1 MAAANVVTGYDPA
14 SNQVLSMEISSS
26 AKTMPSEDEYLDDMM
41 RLWQRKQAKSKS
53 ASQQQ
58 RDAAAGRHSPA
69 VQGTPA
75 RHPSG
80 GASTSFPS
88 SQPAK
93 QRKWRPR
100 QTPRLSRDDY
110 IVVVKPRVPCE
121 LRTLVPADR
130 AGDAIRRYL
139 GDRTTTQIQVWPIW
153 EQNIL
158 VCSTTIMPMAQR
170 LLGDFQLQVG
180 DQQLP
185 VRGHAKAPGDTCKGV
200 ININPAESPE
210 KIKSELH
217 WPRGTILAVRKLGD
231 SAAAVV
237 TFEGTKFPRFLFY
250 HCVAT
255 YIRPYKKTVPVCTKC
270 GTIGHRPPE
279 CPHTAPT
286 QCAKCGTPAPAGLTA
301 HDCNPKCL
309 LCHGAHETGT
319 SGCAAKYRKRKQH
332 STSPRGTTSSSQP
345 DNGTNLHQSGPPF
358 HADTQAFPPLVAP
371 TAVPQVS
378 SWAGTA
384 ASKPLS
390 PPSVDPPSPELVA
403 LRQHVAELQRQ
414 NSLLSKQL
422 ELLNKQLQPQQ
433 QCTARPS
440 GIATPVQAATP
451 ATSKLSPRAKSTPIK
466 PPAPAAMC
474 TPAVGTGAAST
485 PAALEAPGA
494 PQVLLP
500 ANPTPPSEERAP
512 CIEERLT
519 RVEASINH
527 LLTSFSVQ
535 RIVVEVTQAIQAW
548 AITQFQPKAS
558 RSRSS
563 SVSSAGTAPRR
574 RRKVA
579 TTTPPSDNPASV
591 PLPASE
597 DSEQNMEDQI

>member
-1 MAAANVVTGYDPA
+1 
-14 SNQVLSMEISSS
+14 MEISSP
-26 AKTMPSEDEYLDDMM
+26 AKTMPSEDEYLDDMV

-80 GASTSFPS
+80 GASTSAPS

-121 LRTLVPADR
+121 LRTFVPADR

-158 VCSTTIMPMAQR
+158 VCSTTILPMAQR

-237 TFEGTKFPRFLFY
+237 TFEGTKLPRFLFY

-279 CPHTAPT
+279 CPHPAPT

-301 HDCNPKCL
+301 HDCHPKCL

-319 SGCAAKYRKRKQH
+319 SGCAAKYRKRKQP
-332 STSPRGTTSSSQP
+332 STSPRGTTSSSSQP

-358 HADTQAFPPLVAP
+358 HANTQAFPPLVAP
-371 TAVPQVS
+371 AAVPQVS

-390 PPSVDPPSPELVA
+390 PPSVDPPSPELAA

-414 NSLLSKQL
+414 NSLLTKQL

-440 GIATPVQAATP
+440 GIASPVQAATP

-500 ANPTPPSEERAP
+500 ANQTLPSEERVP
-512 CIEERLT
+512 RIEERLT

-548 AITQFQPKAS
+548 AVTQFQPKAS

-579 TTTPPSDNPASV
+579 TTTSPSDNPASV

-597 DSEQNMEDQI
+597 DSERNMEDQI